1 MGNSIFSLAATGE
14 HCVDHP
20 LEFPDINV
28 PKLLKKHGIK
38 PNKSLGQNFLIDP
51 SALQRV
57 IDAGCI
63 TKEDNIL
70 EVGAGLGNL
79 TKLLGKYANEV
90 IAVELDSD
98 LLPIL
103 LDVTNS
109 FENVHIVQ
117 GDILRLDPVQLM
129 PPGGYLVV
137 ANIPYYITSNL
148 IRHLLETKNR
158 PARIVLTVQ
167 REVAERICAKP
178 GKLSLL
184 GLSVQIYGN
193 TQIVSHIPAG
203 AFYPVPKVDS
213 AIVRI
218 EIFPSPIIPA
228 EQINTFFQLTK
239 AGFSQKRKM
248 LRNSLSAGIH
258 QDPDQTEKLLN
269 EAGIYPQRR
278 AETLSI
284 DEWKSLTSLY
294 FTSIKV
300 SPEFDNNQ

>member
-1 MGNSIFSLAATGE
+1 MGNSIFLVAPTGE
-14 HCVDHP
+14 RGVDHP
-20 LEFPDINV
+20 LEFPDINI
-28 PKLLKKHGIK
+28 PKLLRKHGIR
-38 PNKSLGQNFLIDP
+38 PNKSLGQNFLIDK

-57 IDAGCI
+57 INAGHI

-79 TKLLGKYANEV
+79 TWLLGKHAKKI

-103 LDVTNS
+103 HEVTKS
-109 FENVHIVQ
+109 CKNVRIVQ
-117 GDILRLDPVQLM
+117 GDILRLDPVKLM
-129 PPGGYLVV
+129 PPGRYLVI

-158 PARIVLTVQ
+158 PSRLVLTIQ

-184 GLSVQIYGN
+184 GLSVQIYGFP
-193 TQIVSHIPAG
+193 QIDSHIPAD
-203 AFYPVPKVDS
+203 AFYPIPKVDS

-228 EQINTFFQLTK
+228 EQINTFFTLAK
-239 AGFSQKRKM
+239 AGFSQKRKT
-248 LRNSLSAGIH
+248 LKNSISAGMS
-258 QDPDQTEKLLN
+258 DSPDQTERMLI
-269 EAGIYPQRR
+269 ESGISPQRR

-284 DEWKSLTSLY
+284 EEWKSLADLY
-294 FTSIKV
+294 YTTAENPLNS
-300 SPEFDNNQ
+300 DQ